1 MELLIERIDYDRV
14 EGTLDITFHSAGLAS
29 LGQDGNFARHITETL
44 N

>member
-14 EGTLDITFHSAGLAS
+14 ECTLDITFHSAGLAS